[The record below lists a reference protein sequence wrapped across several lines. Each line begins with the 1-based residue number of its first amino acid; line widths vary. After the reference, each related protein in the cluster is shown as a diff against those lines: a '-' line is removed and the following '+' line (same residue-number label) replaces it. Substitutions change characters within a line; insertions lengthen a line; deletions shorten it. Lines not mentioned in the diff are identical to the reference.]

1 MLYMVECRFTDP
13 AREAAWNEWYGGER
27 LGELLAVPGFLTSQR
42 FLSLT
47 HAGNYYLT
55 VHSIRDMAVFQGPEY
70 KAMGGGAFKG
80 YQDCITD
87 WVRRFFTGVD
97 VAPAVGADQRLVVAD
112 AARDALAGCGVAL
125 IWMQPVSQPG
135 RAPDSG
141 GERGVACIGAAQ
153 ADGLLRHQ
161 RFPLAIYQPMQLQR
175 TS

>member
-1 MLYMVECRFTDP
+1 MLYMVECRFNDP

-42 FLSLT
+42 FILLT
-47 HAGNYYLT
+47 DSGNYYLT
-55 VHSIRDMAVFQGPEY
+55 VHSIRSMEVFQCPEY

-97 VAPAVGADQRLVVAD
+97 VAPAVSMDERLVVAD
-112 AARDALAGCGVAL
+112 AGRDVVAGCGVSFT
-125 IWMQPVSQPG
+125 WMQPVNQPG
-135 RAPDSG
+135 RAPDTG
-141 GERGVACIGAAQ
+141 GERGLACVGAAQ
-153 ADGLLRHQ
+153 ADALQ
-161 RFPLAIYQPMQLQR
+161 RQRPYRPAIYQPMQLQR

>member
-42 FLSLT
+42 FLSRT

-55 VHSIRDMAVFQGPEY
+55 VHSIRDMAVFQCAEY

-87 WVRRFFTGVD
+87 WTRRFFTGVD
-97 VAPAVGADQRLVVAD
+97 VAPAVTLNERLVVAD
-112 AARDALAGCGVAL
+112 ASRAAYLGCDVPL
-125 IWMQPVSQPG
+125 IWMQPTSQPG
-135 RAPDSG
+135 RAPDAG
-141 GERGVACIGAAQ
+141 GERGIAKISAQ
-153 ADGLLRHQ
+153 RAEAWLKDK